1 MITRLSS
8 LEIFLLVAAVAT
20 VVAIVCGAIR

>member
-1 MITRLSS
+1 LITRLSS
-8 LEIFLLVAAVAT
+8 LETFLLVAAVAI